1 MTNSLKDS
9 ASINKFIAINKWPVD
24 MICSIMCFLVIIVD
38 QPLLNFNPASKSGRN
53 QKILH
58 ENLSNFGPAKIILRR
73 GVLQG

>member
-1 MTNSLKDS
+1 
-9 ASINKFIAINKWPVD
+9 
-24 MICSIMCFLVIIVD
+24 MCFLVIIVD